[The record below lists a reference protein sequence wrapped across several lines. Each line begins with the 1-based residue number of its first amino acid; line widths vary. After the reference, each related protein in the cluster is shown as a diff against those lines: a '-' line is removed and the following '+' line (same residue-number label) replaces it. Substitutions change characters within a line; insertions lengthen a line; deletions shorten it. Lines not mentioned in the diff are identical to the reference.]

1 MNPNKNFLFL
11 MFILEA
17 LEGLRRT
24 NVRSY
29 GVYDGPVLGY
39 LVGNSVLAEA
49 GKRVKEAVFTRF
61 FFHIMQPENIFCNAL
76 NSCIEI
82 ICNVKIVRI
91 YSLIQFLL
99 NTLFEGAFE
108 PNF

>member
-1 MNPNKNFLFL
+1 

-49 GKRVKEAVFTRF
+49 GKNPCKRNRFHTF

-82 ICNVKIVRI
+82 ICNNVKIVRI
-91 YSLIQFLL
+91 YSFIQFLL
-99 NTLFEGAFE
+99 NTVLEGAFE
-108 PNF
+108 PTF